1 MLSGLVPKGSREWQ
15 ATVGLDYE
23 RFASLSLLAERAF
36 LDWRGK
42 TFDQVLTDCPLP
54 GPIRIKTVSDLLF
67 YTLFVLK
74 SGVTFDVAGFLMQF
88 DQSRAHR
95 QFSRRVRLPHFALET
110 EGYLPV
116 RSLENTVEFERI
128 FDPTSALIIDATE
141 QPIQRPQDQEY
152 QKECYSGKKKHH
164 TCKAMVISTLDRYI
178 HYVSNSYTG
187 NSHDYAIL
195 KLEFDPAQP
204 WFAGYQVRL
213 DLGYV
218 GFQKDYPQATTFL
231 PGKKPRGGQLTAE
244 QKEKNR
250 ELARERIKVEHSIG
264 GIKRYDILS
273 GKSRIRDLDVYD
285 AMLGVCAGLW
295 NFYITR

>member
-1 MLSGLVPKGSREWQ
+1 MLCDLVPKDGREWQ

-23 RFASLSLLAERAF
+23 RFTSLCQLAESAF

-42 TFDQVLTDCPLP
+42 PFDQVLAECPLP
-54 GPIRIKTVSDLLF
+54 NPIRIKSIRELVF

-74 SGVTFDVAGFLMQF
+74 SGITFDVAGFLMQF

-95 QFSRRVRLPHFALET
+95 QFGRGVRLLHFALET

-116 RSLENTVEFERI
+116 RSIESVTEFEQL
-128 FDPTSALIIDATE
+128 FDPASTLIIDATE
-141 QPIQRPQDQEY
+141 QPIRRPQDREY

-164 TCKAMVISTLDRYI
+164 TCKAMIISTLDRYI

-187 NSHDYAIL
+187 NSHDYSML
-195 KLEFDPAQP
+195 KVEFDPQQP

-218 GFQKDYPQATTFL
+218 GFQNDYPKATTYL
-231 PGKKPRGGQLTAE
+231 PAKKPRGGQLTAE
-244 QKEKNR
+244 QKANNR

-273 GKSRIRDLDVYD
+273 GTSRIRDLDIYD
-285 AMLGVCAGLW
+285 TMLGVCAGLW